1 MEAAFTFHVLRFT
14 SGDTMDIIKAKR
26 LMIAL
31 KNMGVDQYIGA
42 EKDGPTLEGLKKV
55 TMACIR
61 CGLAQTRKTVVFG
74 EGNAKADIVFVG
86 EAPGEEEDNQGRP
99 FVGRA
104 GKLLD
109 QLIERIGVKRS
120 DVFICNVLKC
130 RPPGNRDPQ
139 ADEIS
144 CCKDYLIAQLNIIR
158 PRVICTLGRHAYN
171 TLLEVDAPIT
181 RIRGKMTSFKGIP
194 LLPTYHPSYLLRSQG
209 KIKEAWEDMETLKQ
223 FIK

>member
-1 MEAAFTFHVLRFT
+1 MNFEPVFIMNIVR
-14 SGDTMDIIKAKR
+14 AKG

-31 KNMGVDQYIGA
+31 KNMGVEHYIGTQ
-42 EKDGPTLEGLKKV
+42 ENRPTLDGLKAV

-61 CGLAQTRKTVVFG
+61 CDLAQTRKTVVFG
-74 EGNAKADIVFVG
+74 EGNPKADIVFVG

-109 QLIERIGVKRS
+109 QLIDRIGIRRN

-130 RPPGNRDPQ
+130 RPPGNRDPEPL
-139 ADEIS
+139 EIA
-144 CCKDYLIAQLNIIR
+144 CCKEYLLEQLDIIR
-158 PRVICTLGRHAYN
+158 PKVICTLGRHAYN

-181 RIRGKMTSFKGIP
+181 RIRGKMTTFRGTP

-209 KIKEAWEDMETLKQ
+209 KMKEAWEDMESLKT

>member
-1 MEAAFTFHVLRFT
+1 
-14 SGDTMDIIKAKR
+14 MDIKKAKG

-31 KNMGVDQYIGA
+31 KNMGVEQYIGR

-55 TMACIR
+55 AMACVR
-61 CGLAQTRKTVVFG
+61 CGLATTRKTVVFG
-74 EGNAKADIVFVG
+74 EGSPKANIVFVG

-130 RPPGNRDPQ
+130 RPPDNRDPQ
-139 ADEIS
+139 PDEIS
-144 CCKDYLIAQLNIIR
+144 CCKEYLLAQLDIIR

-171 TLLEVDAPIT
+171 TLLEVDAAIT
-181 RIRGKMTSFKGIP
+181 KIRGKMTTFRGIP
-194 LLPTYHPSYLLRSQG
+194 LLPTYHPSYLLRSQS
-209 KIKEAWEDMETLKQ
+209 KISEAWEDMETLKQ